1 MSWHSGYAFYVR
13 ISSLLNYQSVKKLLS
28 TSTMAFEGQEQ
39 LPQYKIRQKPIIRP
53 LEMCESLMAWS
64 SVMHT
69 LSRTAQK
76 LCHYEITS
84 IFIQTAFLP
93 SLIPADAPRKYWKN
107 HGPLITR
114 HLHGSIEWL
123 SARFRVGLYWTACAK
138 HRRKTVSVF
147 DWAIICY
154 PFATSYLG
162 RCY

>member
-1 MSWHSGYAFYVR
+1 MSWHSGYVFYVG
-13 ISSLLNYQSVKKLLS
+13 ISSLLNYQSVRKFLS

-39 LPQYKIRQKPIIRP
+39 LPQYKICQKPIIRP

-64 SVMHT
+64 SVMHR
-69 LSRTAQK
+69 LSRIAQK

-84 IFIQTAFLP
+84 IFLQTAILP
-93 SLIPADAPRKYWKN
+93 SLIPADASGKYWKN
-107 HGPLITR
+107 HGRLITR
-114 HLHGSIEWL
+114 HFHGSIECL
-123 SARFRVGLYWTACAK
+123 CARFHVGLYRTGCTK